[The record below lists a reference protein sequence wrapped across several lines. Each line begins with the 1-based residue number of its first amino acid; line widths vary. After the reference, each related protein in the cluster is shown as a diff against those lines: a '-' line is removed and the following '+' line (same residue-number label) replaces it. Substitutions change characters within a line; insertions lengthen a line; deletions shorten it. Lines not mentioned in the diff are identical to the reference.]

1 MNQSFIS
8 EITKKLKDERGVKD
22 KELDADRK
30 EKHMEEKF
38 KPEEGAFGEAS
49 SELDRVVT
57 AMAESRVLYLS
68 RESGKPVRDGW
79 RSAVL
84 ARYRR
89 QAACLTA
96 RLGNLGEGARQAAG
110 RRGKVL

>member
-1 MNQSFIS
+1 MNESFIS

-49 SELDRVVT
+49 SELEGGNRNGGFQGAIPLQRKWKASQSQRWVEECGACPIPAT
-57 AMAESRVLYLS
+57 SCLPHS
-68 RESGKPVRDGW
+68 
-79 RSAVL
+79 
-84 ARYRR
+84 
-89 QAACLTA
+89 QA
-96 RLGNLGEGARQAAG
+96 G
-110 RRGKVL
+110 

>member
-49 SELDRVVT
+49 SEL
-57 AMAESRVLYLS
+57 A
-68 RESGKPVRDGW
+68 GQG
-79 RSAVL
+79 
-84 ARYRR
+84 
-89 QAACLTA
+89 
-96 RLGNLGEGARQAAG
+96 GNRNGGFQGAIPLQR
-110 RRGKVL
+110 K

>member
-38 KPEEGAFGEAS
+38 KPEDSRYLAS
-49 SELDRVVT
+49 SWNWWWVHLE
-57 AMAESRVLYLS
+57 
-68 RESGKPVRDGW
+68 
-79 RSAVL
+79 
-84 ARYRR
+84 R
-89 QAACLTA
+89 QAGSWT
-96 RLGNLGEGARQAAG
+96 GW
-110 RRGKVL
+110 

>member
-1 MNQSFIS
+1 M
-8 EITKKLKDERGVKD
+8 KD

-57 AMAESRVLYLS
+57 AMAESRVLL
-68 RESGKPVRDGW
+68 
-79 RSAVL
+79 
-84 ARYRR
+84 
-89 QAACLTA
+89 
-96 RLGNLGEGARQAAG
+96 
-110 RRGKVL
+110 